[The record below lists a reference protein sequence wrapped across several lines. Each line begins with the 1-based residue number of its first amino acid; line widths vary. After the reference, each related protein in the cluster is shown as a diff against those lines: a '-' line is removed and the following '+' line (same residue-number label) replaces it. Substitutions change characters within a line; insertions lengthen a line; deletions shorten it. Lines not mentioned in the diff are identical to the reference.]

1 MKHKNMPK
9 HSPRWRAEIT
19 YNPAGG
25 PATTTH
31 MLNEIWELHDII
43 EEGPNFCA
51 VANINITY
59 VNKDLAA
66 VLAAGEERS

>member
-1 MKHKNMPK
+1 
-9 HSPRWRAEIT
+9 
-19 YNPAGG
+19 
-25 PATTTH
+25 
-31 MLNEIWELHDII
+31 MLDELWELHDII